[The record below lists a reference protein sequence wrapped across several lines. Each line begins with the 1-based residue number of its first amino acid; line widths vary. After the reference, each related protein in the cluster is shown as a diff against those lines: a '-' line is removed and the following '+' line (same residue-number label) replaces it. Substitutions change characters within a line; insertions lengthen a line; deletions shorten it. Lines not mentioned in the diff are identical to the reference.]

1 MMAEQEPRS
10 YGVHPTLGFEVPRW
24 VEDHAYQFAW
34 HNKVPFE
41 DAFWEL
47 VMVGHIDLDNMWQIH
62 AALIE
67 KQFAT
72 VH

>member
-1 MMAEQEPRS
+1 MDEQRS
-10 YGVHPTLGFEVPRW
+10 YGVHPGLGFEVPRW

-34 HNKVPFE
+34 DNKVTFE

-47 VMVGHIDLDNMWQIH
+47 VMVGHIELDSMWQVH
-62 AALIE
+62 AALID
-67 KQFAT
+67 KQHAT